1 MNLDLWN
8 ELSEEHQKAIQE
20 ATDETTDY
28 HRELLADKEEEI
40 LQMLEDEGVTVTEPD
55 RAAFKEATSDVKNT
69 VEEVPQ
75 DLIEKIENNK

>member
-1 MNLDLWN
+1 
-8 ELSEEHQKAIQE
+8 
-20 ATDETTDY
+20 
-28 HRELLADKEEEI
+28 
-40 LQMLEDEGVTVTEPD
+40 MLEDEGVTVTEPD

>member
-1 MNLDLWN
+1 M
-8 ELSEEHQKAIQE
+8 
-20 ATDETTDY
+20 
-28 HRELLADKEEEI
+28 ADKEEEI

-75 DLIEKIENNK
+75 DLSKKLKTISNRIAREGILSPGHSTLK